1 MREIHV
7 DEIRDNVAQI
17 CLDAAY
23 NLSEDVLTAF
33 DRAIETE
40 TAPGAKEII
49 ELLKE
54 NARIA
59 REEHIPICQDTGIA
73 VFFVEIGQDLRIK
86 NGFIVDAIN
95 EGVRKGYRE
104 GYLRKS
110 VVDPITRKNTG
121 DNTPAIIHY
130 NIVPGDK
137 LKISFG
143 AKGGG
148 SENMSRLAMLK
159 PSQGEEGVKDFV
171 SATAAKNFAVRLD
184 FGGQGGLDPHDELLP
199 APGPQ
204 DGDRARLETDG
215 APAVCRLH
223 IGDAGLIAHRQD
235 LLGDHQPARVEVDPL
250 PFSVDVDLGEY
261 EVASAA
267 EALSSGR
274 AEDVASLVEALA
286 SSSRGSS
293 TGRRLRVSGCSSGR
307 PTARTASPWTR
318 RASCTSPSA
327 SCPTTSRSG

>member
-23 NLSEDVLTAF
+23 NLSDDVITAF

-40 TAPGAKEII
+40 TAPGAKGII

-95 EGVRKGYRE
+95 EGVRKGYKE

-121 DNTPAIIHY
+121 DNTPAIIY
-130 NIVPGDK
+130 TELVPGDK
-137 LKISFG
+137 LKISFLPKG
-143 AKGGG
+143 AG
-148 SENMSRLAMLK
+148 SENMSVIRMMR
-159 PSQGEEGVKDFV
+159 PTEGVEGIRNFV
-171 SATAAKNFAVRLD
+171 LECVQKAGANPCPPVVIGVGIGGSFEKAALLAKKSLLRPVGSPNPKLELASLEETLLKAVNRTGIGPEG
-184 FGGQGGLDPHDELLP
+184 FGGKVT
-199 APGPQ
+199 AM
-204 DGDRARLETDG
+204 
-215 APAVCRLH
+215 AVH
-223 IGDAGLIAHRQD
+223 IESFPCHI
-235 LLGDHQPARVEVDPL
+235 
-250 PFSVDVDLGEY
+250 
-261 EVASAA
+261 
-267 EALSSGR
+267 
-274 AEDVASLVEALA
+274 ASLPVAVNINCHA
-286 SSSRGSS
+286 
-293 TGRRLRVSGCSSGR
+293 
-307 PTARTASPWTR
+307 ARHKTIIL
-318 RASCTSPSA
+318 
-327 SCPTTSRSG
+327 

>member
-23 NLSEDVLTAF
+23 NLSEDVITAF

-40 TAPGAKEII
+40 TASGAKEII

-95 EGVRKGYRE
+95 EGVRKGYKE

-121 DNTPAIIHY
+121 DNTPAIIY
-130 NIVPGDK
+130 TELVPGDK
-137 LKISFG
+137 LKISFLPKG
-143 AKGGG
+143 AG
-148 SENMSRLAMLK
+148 SENMSVIRMMR
-159 PSQGEEGVKDFV
+159 PTEGVEGIRNFV
-171 SATAAKNFAVRLD
+171 LECVQKAGANPCPPVVIGVGIGGSFEKAALLAKKSLLRPVGSPNPKLELASLEETLLKAVNRTGIGPEG
-184 FGGQGGLDPHDELLP
+184 FGGKVT
-199 APGPQ
+199 AM
-204 DGDRARLETDG
+204 
-215 APAVCRLH
+215 AVH
-223 IGDAGLIAHRQD
+223 IESFPCHI
-235 LLGDHQPARVEVDPL
+235 
-250 PFSVDVDLGEY
+250 
-261 EVASAA
+261 
-267 EALSSGR
+267 
-274 AEDVASLVEALA
+274 ASLPVAVNINCHA
-286 SSSRGSS
+286 
-293 TGRRLRVSGCSSGR
+293 
-307 PTARTASPWTR
+307 ARHKTIIL
-318 RASCTSPSA
+318 
-327 SCPTTSRSG
+327 

>member
-1 MREIHV
+1 MRELHV

-23 NLSEDVLTAF
+23 NLSEDVITAF

-95 EGVRKGYRE
+95 EGVRKGYKE

-121 DNTPAIIHY
+121 DNTPAIIY
-130 NIVPGDK
+130 TELVPGDK
-137 LKISFG
+137 LKISFLPKG
-143 AKGGG
+143 AG
-148 SENMSRLAMLK
+148 SENMSVIRMMR
-159 PSQGEEGVKDFV
+159 PTEGVEGIRNFV
-171 SATAAKNFAVRLD
+171 LECAQKAGANPCPPVVIGVGIGGSFEKAALLAKKSLLRPVGSPNPKLELASLEETLLKAVNRTGIGPEG
-184 FGGQGGLDPHDELLP
+184 FGGKVT
-199 APGPQ
+199 AM
-204 DGDRARLETDG
+204 
-215 APAVCRLH
+215 AVH
-223 IGDAGLIAHRQD
+223 IESFPCHI
-235 LLGDHQPARVEVDPL
+235 
-250 PFSVDVDLGEY
+250 
-261 EVASAA
+261 
-267 EALSSGR
+267 
-274 AEDVASLVEALA
+274 ASLPVAVNINCHA
-286 SSSRGSS
+286 
-293 TGRRLRVSGCSSGR
+293 
-307 PTARTASPWTR
+307 ARHKTIIL
-318 RASCTSPSA
+318 
-327 SCPTTSRSG
+327 